1 MSEGRRPEGKTN
13 SEGEVRRQRVSN
25 LHERTFN
32 SSVRVLSGMAFQTLS
47 PATGQ
52 LSAAFPLHTPAEI
65 ERRMTAAASAAAPW
79 AATVPA
85 DRAALLHALADALQ
99 ARETEL
105 ARLAALEM
113 GKPLAQGRTE
123 VQKCAATC
131 RWLADH
137 APALLADE
145 PLPDPTDGSPG
156 QRFLMHD
163 PLGIVLG
170 VMPWNFP
177 FWQVVRF
184 AAPTLAAGNVVLVK
198 HAPNVPQCASA
209 LEEIFQSVLPTGLY
223 QDLRIEPDI
232 VATLLADPRIA
243 AVSLTGSERAGASV
257 AATAGQNLK
266 PAVLEL
272 GGSDA
277 FVVLA
282 DADVAKAAEVAARSR
297 LQNAGQSCI
306 AAKRFI
312 VEQAVF
318 EEFTELMT
326 QHLRAAI
333 GGDPLAPNAPTD
345 LGYGPLARVDLA
357 QQLTKQV
364 TKSVASGAKIALP
377 GGQPAPDSAFFH
389 PMVLVEGPLDCP
401 AWAEEMF
408 GPVAA
413 IRAATD
419 EADAIRLANTTTF
432 GLGGTV
438 WSRDPARA
446 ERVARA
452 LRCGYVTVNALTAST
467 AELPFGGR
475 GRSGWGRELGTLGV
489 RAFTVSKTVVMTK
502 A

>member
-1 MSEGRRPEGKTN
+1 MS
-13 SEGEVRRQRVSN
+13 
-25 LHERTFN
+25 
-32 SSVRVLSGMAFQTLS
+32 FQTLS

-52 LSAAFPLHTPAEI
+52 LLNIFPLH
-65 ERRMTAAASAAAPW
+65 SAAEVETRIAHAATAFTLW
-79 AATVPA
+79 AATAPTE
-85 DRAALLHALADALQ
+85 RAALLLKLADALV

-105 ARLAALEM
+105 AHLAALEM
-113 GKPLAQGRTE
+113 GKPLAQGRAE
-123 VQKCAATC
+123 VQKCATTC
-131 RWLADH
+131 RWLAEH

-145 PLPDPTDGSPG
+145 TLPGPMDGSAG
-156 QRFLMHD
+156 HRFLMHD
-163 PLGIVLG
+163 PMGVILG

-184 AAPTLAAGNVVLVK
+184 AAPTLAAGNAVVVK
-198 HAPNVPQCASA
+198 HAPNVPQCAAA
-209 LEEIFQSVLPTGLY
+209 LEEIFQSVFPTGLY
-223 QDLRIEPDI
+223 HDLRIEP
-232 VATLLADPRIA
+232 VTVGALLADARVA

-257 AATAGQNLK
+257 AASAGQNLK

-282 DADVAKAAEVAARSR
+282 DADVKKAAEVAARSR

-312 VEQAVF
+312 VEKGVV
-318 EEFTELMT
+318 EEFTALMV
-326 QHLRAAI
+326 QHLRAAT
-333 GGDPLAPNAPTD
+333 GGDPLAPDAPAD

-357 QQLTKQV
+357 EQLTKQV
-364 TKSVASGAKIALP
+364 EKSVAAGTQVALK
-377 GGQPAPDSAFFH
+377 GGQPTPDSAFFH
-389 PMVLVEGPLDCP
+389 PTVLLEGPLDCP
-401 AWAEEMF
+401 AWAEELF

-413 IRAATD
+413 IRAAAD
-419 EADAIRLANTTTF
+419 EADAIRLANATTF

-452 LRCGYVTVNALTAST
+452 LRCGYVTINALTAST

-475 GRSGWGRELGTLGV
+475 GRSGWGRELGALGV
-489 RAFTVSKTVVMTK
+489 RAFTVPKTVVVTG